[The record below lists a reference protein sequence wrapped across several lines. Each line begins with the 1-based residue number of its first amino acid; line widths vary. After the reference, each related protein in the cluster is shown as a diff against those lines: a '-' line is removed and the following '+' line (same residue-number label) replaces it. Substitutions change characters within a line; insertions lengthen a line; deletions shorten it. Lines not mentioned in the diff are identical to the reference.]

1 MKFLNKIWQWFLT
14 LEWFMKGLVILAILA
29 FLSVITGNS
38 NRDVSNIVAPESKSD
53 TSVSSQAAK
62 PQPVENKVDIMTE
75 SACEEFRPFLSEASK
90 GVFTDEEIRLEIK
103 KIYDI
108 AKYSTDVDIVES
120 ATSLMAAATSGDSDA
135 FLSAGTDFGNACV
148 SKGQ

>member
-90 GVFTDEEIRLEIK
+90 GVITDE
-103 KIYDI
+103 
-108 AKYSTDVDIVES
+108 
-120 ATSLMAAATSGDSDA
+120 
-135 FLSAGTDFGNACV
+135 
-148 SKGQ
+148 